1 MTNIKHTLIVC
12 GRDCHPASSPT
23 LISIDSVLVCVSLF
37 LCAIFNLLVNSIVLL
52 VFTIPFRQ
60 LSVLAVR
67 RVWLL
72 LLRNWL
78 VLFKPGSWLFNQLI
92 LLFLLI
98 VFVLI
103 VDWCIFAREFFGNR
117 FRSNTLFFNIAI
129 FMHLSH

>member
-1 MTNIKHTLIVC
+1 
-12 GRDCHPASSPT
+12 
-23 LISIDSVLVCVSLF
+23 
-37 LCAIFNLLVNSIVLL
+37 L

-78 VLFKPGSWLFNQLI
+78 VLFKPGSWLFNLLI
-92 LLFLLI
+92 LLFLLV

-117 FRSNTLFFNIAI
+117 FRCDTLFFKIAI
-129 FMHLSH
+129 FMHLSHWLLYCGGFFLGLRLLNLLSGGNDLRSLGSFNGLGLSRL